1 MQPSESDAAGPQ
13 IEAGADS
20 LSSSGGLTDFLVPPA
35 APAGPDLG
43 PGTRLGDVT
52 LVRFVAE
59 GGMGRVYEG
68 LQGMPC
74 RTVAVKVIRPGV
86 LSKASLKRFEYEAH
100 ILGRLTHPG
109 IARIYSLGMQPVHG
123 GDMPYFVMEYIADAR
138 PITAYAADHDLS
150 TRARLQL
157 FRDVCRAVAH
167 GHQQGVIHRDLKPGN
182 MLVDAAGQAKIIDF
196 GIARTTDGDATLTT
210 MHTELGQLVGTVQY
224 MCPEQFSGD
233 PDAVDVRADVYAL
246 GVVLYELLVG
256 RLPYDVARRPVYAVA
271 RLVQESEPTPIS
283 TVNPRLRGDL
293 ATIVMKCLEKDRA
306 RRYSSAAELEADL
319 GRYLG
324 GEPITASPPRLGASL
339 VRLARRHKLA
349 ALTATG
355 LLTAIVAGGI
365 GASIFAVQAARERA
379 TALRETARADA
390 EATLSRQRLYVANL
404 RSLQAA
410 ISTGNLRLGRQL
422 HAENRGLVG
431 TPLPLE
437 MNVLAAD
444 LDHALV
450 VLDWKRGPV
459 RDVEYSPDG
468 RILAATCIAGDKWQ
482 SLDDLKR
489 LSHAS
494 SLHSRKGDLLFF
506 GVDGQRAYERLE
518 SPHDTWSKL
527 WSAQTAA
534 TGLRSVDDLA
544 TVPLAVCPAVNRT
557 AVHTAEGRVRIVTAA
572 SAAEDVT
579 LEHHRGRLTAAAFS
593 PDGTRLAILGAAR
606 SLGLWD
612 VTSGRRIAMLGD
624 ADARFGDFHFSPD
637 GGRIAAIFDRRDRR
651 REVCLYDTRTG
662 RHLSTVTTQR
672 GRGPIDSLL
681 AFSPDG
687 DRLATNFDDHE
698 LQVWDVASGTR
709 VAGLPGTAGIAT
721 AAAFSPDGRQ
731 VAGGFTNGTIRLWD
745 SRTSAVERELLG
757 HDGGVTTLAFH
768 PAGETLA
775 SGAHD
780 GTVRI
785 WSRAT
790 AQPLAT
796 LPEHPGM
803 TAAAFSPDGRQ
814 LAVAP
819 QGTGSVELWNPRT
832 IQRLHALAGG
842 PGLVTEVAYSPDG
855 TLVAAAIKN
864 GDEAGEVRVWR
875 TDTGERT
882 ATLAAIRRGVERV
895 AFSPDG
901 SRLLTTSGDAT
912 VAVWEPRTGRQLM
925 AVASGYHGVFVAAG
939 AVFGLAGTRVAYRM
953 PHLLDATTGAVA
965 ATLRPQGHVTCLAAS
980 PDGLVRAAGMA
991 IGSVDLADFATGKRI
1006 AMLNG
1011 HRAAVRA
1018 LAFSADGR
1026 RLAAG
1031 STDGSVRLWNTR
1043 SGPDAA
1049 TAIRVFSGHEGVVE
1063 TVLFSPDGRRIV
1075 TASRDGTAR
1084 IWDAESGHE
1093 LCILPAP
1100 REFPRAVVLSPDGTL
1115 LVTAAATGGVRVH
1128 GLSNAAVIS
1137 ARQAAAASR

>member
-1 MQPSESDAAGPQ
+1 
-13 IEAGADS
+13 
-20 LSSSGGLTDFLVPPA
+20 
-35 APAGPDLG
+35 
-43 PGTRLGDVT
+43 
-52 LVRFVAE
+52 
-59 GGMGRVYEG
+59 
-68 LQGMPC
+68 
-74 RTVAVKVIRPGV
+74 
-86 LSKASLKRFEYEAH
+86 
-100 ILGRLTHPG
+100 
-109 IARIYSLGMQPVHG
+109 
-123 GDMPYFVMEYIADAR
+123 
-138 PITAYAADHDLS
+138 
-150 TRARLQL
+150 
-157 FRDVCRAVAH
+157 
-167 GHQQGVIHRDLKPGN
+167 

-196 GIARTTDGDATLTT
+196 GIARTTDGDVALTT

-224 MCPEQFSGD
+224 MCPEQFAGD

-256 RLPYDVARRPVYAVA
+256 RLPYDVTRRPVYAVA
-271 RLVQESEPTPIS
+271 RVVQEAEPTPIS
-283 TVNPRLRGDL
+283 TVNPRFRGDL

-410 ISTGNLRLGRQL
+410 ISTRNLRLGRQL
-422 HAENRGLVG
+422 HAENLALVG
-431 TPLPLE
+431 APTPLEL
-437 MNVLAAD
+437 NVLAAD

-459 RDVEYSPDG
+459 RDVTYSPDG
-468 RILAATCIAGDKWQ
+468 RILAASGLIREWLTSADH
-482 SLDDLKR
+482 LTDLR
-489 LSHAS
+489 RVSHAD
-494 SLHSRKGDLLFF
+494 SRRRSRLGELLFF
-506 GVDGQRAYERLE
+506 AVGPHQEHARRDASADNWTRSWRTHKAAADGL
-518 SPHDTWSKL
+518 HDVADPASL
-527 WSAQTAA
+527 
-534 TGLRSVDDLA
+534 
-544 TVPLAVCPAVNRT
+544 PLAACPTGRRSAI
-557 AVHTAEGRVRIVTAA
+557 HTAEGRVRVVTAA
-572 SAAEDVT
+572 SAADDVI

-624 ADARFGDFHFSPD
+624 ADARFGDFHFSSD

-651 REVCLYDTRTG
+651 REICLYDTRTG
-662 RHLSTVTTQR
+662 RHLSTVSTQR
-672 GRGPIDSLL
+672 SLGPIDSLL

-687 DRLATNFDDHE
+687 DRLTTNFEDHE

-709 VAGLPGTAGIAT
+709 VARLPGTAGIAT
-721 AAAFSPDGRQ
+721 AAAFSTDGKHI
-731 VAGGFTNGTIRLWD
+731 AGGFTNGTIRLWD

-768 PAGETLA
+768 PDGETLA

-785 WSRAT
+785 WSLT
-790 AQPLAT
+790 AEQPLAT
-796 LPEHPGM
+796 LPEHRGM

-832 IQRLHALAGG
+832 VQRLHALASG
-842 PGLVTEVAYSPDG
+842 PGLVTEVAYSPDSA
-855 TLVAAAIKN
+855 LVAAAFKN
-864 GDEAGEVRVWR
+864 GDAAGEVRVWR
-875 TDTGERT
+875 ADTGEPL
-882 ATLAAIRRGVERV
+882 ATLAAIGRGVERV

-901 SRLLTTSGDAT
+901 SCLLTTSGDAT

-925 AVASGYHGVFVAAG
+925 AVASGYHGAFVAAG

-953 PHLLDATTGAVA
+953 PHLLDAKTGAVA
-965 ATLRPQGHVTCLAAS
+965 TTLRPQGHVTCLAAS
-980 PDGLVRAAGMA
+980 PNGLVRAAGMA
-991 IGSVDLADFATGKRI
+991 IGSIDLADFATGKRI
-1006 AMLNG
+1006 AMLIG

-1031 STDGSVRLWNTR
+1031 STDGSVRLWDVR
-1043 SGPDAA
+1043 SSPNAA

-1100 REFPRAVVLSPDGTL
+1100 RAFPRAVVLSPDGAL
-1115 LVTAAATGGVRVH
+1115 LVTAAATGGVRIH
-1128 GLSNAAVIS
+1128 GLSNAAVVS
-1137 ARQAAAASR
+1137 ARQAAAAAR